1 MPFKVFNHILRIL
14 VFILKIMRT
23 HPLKGFKCIVEKEA
37 IGLDTPF
44 RKDTLTSR
52 WRMGRM
58 DWKMA

>member
-23 HPLKGFKCIVEKEA
+23 HPLKGFKCIAEKEE

-44 RKDTLTSR
+44 RKGILTSM
-52 WRMGRM
+52 WGM
-58 DWKMA
+58 DWKTA

>member
-23 HPLKGFKCIVEKEA
+23 NPLKGFKCIVEKEV

-44 RKDTLTSR
+44 RKVTLTFM
-52 WRMGRM
+52 WKME
-58 DWKMA
+58 WKMA